1 MKQTFWLA
9 LEQCS
14 AQLGAIWHMLRV
26 ESRCQAFPTCL
37 NHEAWLAAAV
47 CSSLLSSV
55 YASNLG
61 WMHWWW
67 PSVESFHSISQTL
80 GIFVLAWFW
89 FFCNL
94 TQGSVIWE
102 KGISVKK
109 MPIQIVLWLCWLWV
123 HVLPASGHGHL
134 GRTWGVWVR
143 LSPATTRAGAGL

>member
-89 FFCNL
+89 SWKRMSQCSTGQPRAL
-94 TQGSVIWE
+94 KVRPSSA
-102 KGISVKK
+102 GITGEHTALLNRFYATKFLNTSSIAYFKK
-109 MPIQIVLWLCWLWV
+109 VTKESI
-123 HVLPASGHGHL
+123 
-134 GRTWGVWVR
+134 
-143 LSPATTRAGAGL
+143 